1 MEYHKNIE
9 KMKNIFIQKTEE
21 KITKMNEQMESELKE
36 KVTELNSL
44 K

>member
-1 MEYHKNIE
+1 MEKKITNME
-9 KMKNIFIQKTEE
+9 LREE